1 LLRPASCRTLQA
13 GSLRSPD
20 VYFGAREATH
30 LRRGYGAVRR
40 RNRLPWGKRINDLFE
55 ARIAPQ
61 RIPKREQLQGAV
73 VGNHISSLRMS
84 SSRQLLQGELLLT
97 GPGGDDGEIDKHSA
111 SVHGISVHREKLDR
125 APAFA

>member
-1 LLRPASCRTLQA
+1 M
-13 GSLRSPD
+13 
-20 VYFGAREATH
+20 F
-30 LRRGYGAVRR
+30 
-40 RNRLPWGKRINDLFE
+40 RLPLEMTEWPPRHPESARVGSRDALESNRKLFRREGGDDFFE
-55 ARIAPQ
+55 ARIAAQ
-61 RIPKREQLQGAV
+61 RIPKGEQLQGAV